1 MAKVMERG
9 KQYED
14 PGRLCRQAE
23 LVPTWWQRDWE
34 NLTLGDEV
42 QAQVEIRF
50 MGVWTAKEAG
60 IHPWEEWG
68 AVNGLCGGGC
78 CCLIYVFKVSCWLS
92 WGGRILGGK
101 GGGREMQKESLLVLE
116 RDDGWLD
123 SHEWQWRQRK
133 TDRSVMHCRG
143 WPDWLY

>member
-60 IHPWEEWG
+60 IHPERNGELWMGFVAAVAVIWSMSLKYPAGCHEEEG
-68 AVNGLCGGGC
+68 
-78 CCLIYVFKVSCWLS
+78 S
-92 WGGRILGGK
+92 
-101 GGGREMQKESLLVLE
+101 
-116 RDDGWLD
+116 
-123 SHEWQWRQRK
+123 
-133 TDRSVMHCRG
+133 
-143 WPDWLY
+143 